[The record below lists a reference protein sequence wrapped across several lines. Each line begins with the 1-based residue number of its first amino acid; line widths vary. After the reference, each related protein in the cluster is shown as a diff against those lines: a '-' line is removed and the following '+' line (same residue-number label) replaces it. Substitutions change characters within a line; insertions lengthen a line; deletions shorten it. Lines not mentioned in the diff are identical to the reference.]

1 MADES
6 KICTCTT
13 PEYTINLE
21 KQGPPG
27 VKGETGEN
35 GFSPVIT
42 VAQNTPASYI
52 LNILTADGMTTTPNL
67 KGNLPLG
74 GSEGM
79 VLTKNSSID
88 GDASFNPLPSASTD
102 EPGVVQLATTDDFIP
117 NEEGNVNNLN
127 AVTPDVFNAEL
138 KAQVNEYIVA
148 GNNIT
153 TSVDGEGKVTINAEA
168 EPYTLPQANATTLG
182 GIKANEKTDEDT
194 QAVNIDPATGLLYT
208 KAGGG
213 VTDAYTK
220 AETDELLDAK
230 QDILT
235 PVQPLAVQ
243 NKIINNLVGFTYATE
258 DTIKADT
265 ATSVLSYGGN
275 YQENYKA
282 IESGANPPT
291 SYVAIPYSLGDVI
304 GVPTESATQLLFGK
318 FIGDDFYA
326 VISGFLTQSYTSRDI
341 PPLAFLETQPIPTTQ
356 EGNWNGINTTSSST
370 FVDAQPELN
379 RISYIQITQAGSS
392 ANIGVWWV
400 ASSSGNYYYTYD
412 ATATNAQVSSNLIND
427 IDTVLFLSS
436 NTTTTYPV
444 SSFSRRACGVKKT
457 VDINTLKNDI
467 LVNYPSIFDIS
478 SAEYK
483 SYLEVQV
490 DGTTITTNSS
500 GKLQA
505 NIPSNLTTQG
515 NTFNGASQLVQLDGD
530 GKLPAI
536 DGSQLTNLPAGTA
549 PTNMVTTDTSQDIT
563 GTKTFVGTS
572 PVQFKNTNINKT
584 ACPVRLWQNSVAGNK
599 ILLGDCPTSGSST
612 SGLPVAIV
620 VPNTDKTVYKANTG
634 DLNTFVP
641 ILDGE
646 NYNTYANLAV
656 DTLLKIETTGLNT
669 TVNNG
674 ATQNLLDL
682 VSLTGSGTNVVTV
695 ANILATNYN
704 LTGGIL
710 KLPYLPTVNNK
721 YTNAYCDY
729 TIDVRLTGTIAGGA
743 NTAREFAIE
752 LQRGADNS
760 LVERKAIV
768 KVNGTDLASRGIA
781 FNTYT
786 NTSSDPFIAGGLK
799 LILNNNSGQ
808 NITITGITI
817 LVKGRSY

>member
-1 MADES
+1 MADEN

-13 PEYTINLE
+13 PEYTISLE

-27 VKGETGEN
+27 VKGDTGEN

-42 VAQNTPASYI
+42 VAQNTLSNYS
-52 LNILTADGMTTTPNL
+52 LNILTADGMVVTPNL
-67 KGNLPLG
+67 KANLPAG
-74 GSEGM
+74 GATGQ
-79 VLTKNSSID
+79 VLTKNSGTQDDCSWQ
-88 GDASFNPLPSASTD
+88 NLPNATT
-102 EPGVVQLATTDDFIP
+102 EVEGIARLATETDFETTEDSAVSDTSI
-117 NEEGNVNNLN
+117 
-127 AVTPDVFNAEL
+127 VTPALFNSEL
-138 KAQVNEYIVA
+138 KAQVGSYIVA
-148 GNNIT
+148 GDNIT
-153 TSVDGEGKVTINAEA
+153 TSVGEDGKVTINAEA

-182 GIKANEKTDEDT
+182 GVKANEKTDEDT

-235 PVQPLAVQ
+235 PVQPLTVQ

-265 ATSVLSYGGN
+265 ATSVLFCGGD

-326 VISGFLTQSYTSRDI
+326 VISGFLTQYYTTRNV

-356 EGNWNGINTTSSST
+356 EGNWGGVNTTTAST
-370 FVDAQPELN
+370 FVGEQPELN
-379 RISYIQITQAGSS
+379 RTSYIQITQTGSS
-392 ANIGVWWV
+392 ANIGVWWET
-400 ASSSGNYYYTYD
+400 SSAGSYYCTYD
-412 ATATNAQVSSNLIND
+412 ATATNAQVSSNLINE

-467 LVNYPSIFDIS
+467 LVNYPNIFDIS

-483 SYLEVQV
+483 NYLEVQV

-530 GKLPAI
+530 GKLPAV
-536 DGSQLTNLPAGTA
+536 DGSQLTNLPGGNAFPSSVNLTTPNFNNVITEGLYWWSAYTTA
-549 PTNMVTTDTSQDIT
+549 QNHPNGNTKGYLMVMSLP
-563 GTKTFVGTS
+563 G
-572 PVQFKNTNINKT
+572 
-584 ACPVRLWQNSVAGNK
+584 GNK
-599 ILLGDCPTSGSST
+599 VKQVFFEAEGNST
-612 SGLPVAIV
+612 SE
-620 VPNTDKTVYKANTG
+620 ANTYNNMYMRICISNQSTG
-634 DLNTFVP
+634 YGWSSWVKVNTTLPTITTP
-641 ILDGE
+641 I
-646 NYNTYANLAV
+646 NI
-656 DTLLKIETTGLNT
+656 LLKIDTTGLNT

-710 KLPYLPTVNNK
+710 KLPYLPTVNST
-721 YTNAYCDY
+721 YTNPYCDY

-743 NTAREFAIE
+743 NTAREFSIE
-752 LQRGADNS
+752 LQRGSDNS

-781 FNTYT
+781 FNTFT